1 MKNGYEEKQEK
12 RISFVAKHYR
22 EGAMDA
28 DRAWKQFAEKNEIKK
43 QKRSVFHYWQAIAA
57 AVLVC
62 VALSTWY
69 FMGYEEDKWLVVTT
83 APGQVKNV
91 FLPDSSMVAM
101 AGSST
106 IKYNLMAFEK
116 GNRDVEME
124 GKAFFQVR
132 RDEDSPFTVISTKTI
147 VTVLGTSFQLSEKDG
162 ETDLYVNSGKVA
174 FSLIDDDDVELV
186 LTAGMSAKYEDV
198 KGIQFVESADHE
210 NILSWHTKELHFNN
224 TSLEN
229 VIRNLSDHYQVQ
241 IVNRIEEGDK
251 YLTASFND
259 LPLDEVL
266 LIINQTLDVHLV
278 AEP

>member
-12 RISFVAKHYR
+12 RINFVAKHYR
-22 EGAMDA
+22 EGAMDV
-28 DRAWKQFAEKNEIKK
+28 DQAWKQFAEKEDIKE
-43 QKRSVFHYWQAIAA
+43 QKRSVLRYWQAIAA
-57 AVLVC
+57 VILVC

-69 FMGYEEDKWLVVTT
+69 FMGYEEEKWLVITT
-83 APGQVKNV
+83 ESGQVKNV

-101 AGSST
+101 AGGSM

-116 GNRDVEME
+116 GSRDVEME

-132 RDEDSPFTVISTKTI
+132 KDENSPFTVIGMKTI

-162 ETDLYVNSGKVA
+162 KTELYVNSGKVA
-174 FSLIDDDDVELV
+174 FSAIDDEDVELV

-198 KGIQFVESADHE
+198 NGMQFLESVDHE
-210 NILSWHTKELHFNN
+210 NVLSWHTKELHFNN
-224 TSLEN
+224 TSLEK
-229 VIRNLSDHYQVQ
+229 VIRDLSDYYQVQ
-241 IVNRIEEGDK
+241 IVNRIGEGNK

-259 LPLDEVL
+259 LPLDEIL